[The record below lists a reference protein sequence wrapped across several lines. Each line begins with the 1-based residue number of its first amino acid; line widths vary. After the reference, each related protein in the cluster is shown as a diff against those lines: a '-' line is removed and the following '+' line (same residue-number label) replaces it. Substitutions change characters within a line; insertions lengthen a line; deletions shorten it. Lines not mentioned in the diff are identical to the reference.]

1 MKEKFKLILIAIK
14 NGKFYLTLII
24 LNELIDKKKKKY
36 LGKLV
41 LKM

>member
-24 LNELIDKKKKKY
+24 LNELIDKKKRNI
-36 LGKLV
+36 
-41 LKM
+41 